1 MEKVCIIVFDPKT
14 AMMTIAHNNKMTIS
28 DKPIEVCIKK
38 IVYGWQTMKKI
49 VLLVIMILIN
59 AGCSPSATPSPD
71 TGTNQDLGSAILA
84 RAQIWL
90 HPPVPYGSFGFHNNP
105 PFHDGYKAD
114 CSGFVSY
121 AWGLNVPGI
130 GTNQF
135 VSENYATVIS
145 ISDLQPGDVLN
156 NDRADTAG
164 HMVIFV
170 KWLDRAENI
179 FDAYDLNT
187 DPGYT
192 SEKTYTLVQ
201 IPDSNDWTISEL
213 DPWAHGPYRA
223 ERLANTEAAA
233 TSKPAP
239 GIGST
244 KISPKDGMVMVY
256 VPAGNFIMG
265 DNSQV
270 NLGNFWIDQ
279 TEVTNGM
286 YALCVQ
292 AGACQPPS
300 DTSSATRTSYYGNSQ
315 FANYPVIYVDWNDSQ
330 TYCNWAG
337 RRLPS
342 EAEWEK
348 AAHGT
353 DGRIYPWGNGA
364 PTCELTNSFC
374 VGDTAQ
380 VGSYPAGASPYGA
393 LDMSGNV
400 WQWVADWYDVGQTRI
415 VMGNGWEDYENGSFS
430 PEGVNPDTKQE
441 DFGFR
446 CAFSSS

>member
-1 MEKVCIIVFDPKT
+1 MKSLKFVSALFLSMLIFILNSCSPNLPTTTV
-14 AMMTIAHNNKMTIS
+14 S
-28 DKPIEVCIKK
+28 DQESP
-38 IVYGWQTMKKI
+38 
-49 VLLVIMILIN
+49 ILIR
-59 AGCSPSATPSPD
+59 
-71 TGTNQDLGSAILA
+71 A
-84 RAQIWL
+84 RIWVQAK
-90 HPPVPYGSFGFHNNP
+90 VPYGSFGFHNNP

-121 AWGLNVPGI
+121 AWGLKAPGI

-135 VSENYATVIS
+135 VSENYAFVIS

-156 NDRADTAG
+156 NNRADTAG

-170 KWLDRAENI
+170 KWLDRVKNI
-179 FDAYDLNT
+179 FYAYDLNT

-192 SEKTYTLVQ
+192 TDKIYTLVQ
-201 IPDSNDWTISEL
+201 IPNSNDWTISEL
-213 DPWAHGPYRA
+213 DPWANGPYRA
-223 ERLANTEAAA
+223 ERLANTGAVA
-233 TSKPAP
+233 TSKPAL

-292 AGACQPPS
+292 AGVCQPPS
-300 DTSSATRTSYYGNSQ
+300 DTSSATRTSYYGNLQ
-315 FANYPVIYVDWNDSQ
+315 FANYPVIYVVWNDAQ
-330 TYCNWAG
+330 AYCNWAG
-337 RRLPS
+337 RRLPTN
-342 EAEWEK
+342 EEWEK
-348 AAHGT
+348 ARLGT
-353 DGRIYPWGNGA
+353 DGRIYPWGNEP

-400 WQWVADWYDVGQTRI
+400 WQWIADLYDVDQTQRI
-415 VMGNGWEDYENGSFS
+415 GKGNGWQDYENGIYDRAMA
-430 PEGVNPDTKQE
+430 NPDTKQE

-446 CAFSSS
+446 CAFSSP